1 MCRVCVARENTV
13 TVATMQSFFSLPRR
27 SGGKLSILV
36 SVVALLAAGC
46 STRNFDYLTNGNGE
60 AGDSSSV
67 GESTGGTGL
76 GGKTQGGSTSNG
88 GIGKGGSAPQGGG
101 TAQGGGA
108 QGGEGGTAQGGIEA
122 TGGIGQGGN
131 AQGGS
136 STTGGAGQGG
146 TSPGGTV
153 GSGGAGLGGRT
164 QGGTVA
170 TGGVS
175 KGGSAQGGTVASG
188 GVGLGGRTQGGTVA
202 TGGVSTGGVSQVG
215 SAQGGTVA
223 TGGAGLG
230 GRTQGGTVA
239 TGGVSTGGVATGGVA
254 TGGVATGGVATGGAA
269 TGGATTVA
277 TGGSAAT
284 GGSKAATGG
293 ATSCVPYTGTG
304 GSVLTPPSNG
314 FEANTTG
321 WSTLSG
327 RTVSRASTNACE
339 GSSYLVCS
347 NRTGGTTGGWDG
359 PTVDVLSYLTD
370 GHTYTV
376 TLAARFDP
384 AKAPTAAAALTMS
397 AVVSCTNTSVSAV
410 YTHIQQQ
417 NVLTSWVRFAGTL
430 PTTLTG
436 CTSIAK
442 LQVYVE
448 TADTEGTD
456 SIDVDN
462 FMLIMN

>member
-153 GSGGAGLGGRT
+153 GS
-164 QGGTVA
+164 
-170 TGGVS
+170 
-175 KGGSAQGGTVASG
+175 
-188 GVGLGGRTQGGTVA
+188 
-202 TGGVSTGGVSQVG
+202 
-215 SAQGGTVA
+215 
-223 TGGAGLG
+223 GGAGLG

>member
-175 KGGSAQGGTVASG
+175 QAGSAQGGTVATG

-202 TGGVSTGGVSQVG
+202 TGGVS
-215 SAQGGTVA
+215 
-223 TGGAGLG
+223 
-230 GRTQGGTVA
+230 
-239 TGGVSTGGVATGGVA
+239 TGGVA